1 MSDILPL
8 NRLSAVTRLFR
19 VLQDITNPAFEF
31 EGRHWRSSMTVIL
44 YFYLELLWTD
54 DKVCVALN
62 FFP

>member
-8 NRLSAVTRLFR
+8 NRLSAITRLFR

-62 FFP
+62 FCP